1 MASSTAGVDIEDGTG
16 AGARTS
22 RVRLVIAE
30 PWWARLLRCCSYL
43 ATYATRMQRARF
55 TRPGHKASWAIGVR
69 VPTVN
74 QSRGAPFLL
83 NKLWLKRTLW
93 CLLTMQIYPDSIL
106 IFLQGI
112 NGVCIFDA
120 SFSQNCICWILFGT
134 LTIIFN
140 VVEDFFGKVIESR
153 YFSICICIQR
163 PAQIISNFRKLLAK
177 LLISKMAG
185 DLSLSIF
192 FKLILL
198 LAPSP
203 YRPPLLLRGAPN
215 RAKLGK

>member
-1 MASSTAGVDIEDGTG
+1 MGETPQMLQL
-16 AGARTS
+16 S
-22 RVRLVIAE
+22 RN
-30 PWWARLLRCCSYL
+30 LRNKD
-43 ATYATRMQRARF
+43 AK
-55 TRPGHKASWAIGVR
+55 GKVHKASWAIGVR

-140 VVEDFFGKVIESR
+140 VVDRLLTGQNSLAWQFSTKSEILTQDHWSR
-153 YFSICICIQR
+153 SACHQLKWNLDLLDR
-163 PAQIISNFRKLLAK
+163 PNCMLSTNIKNIKIKLLW
-177 LLISKMAG
+177 
-185 DLSLSIF
+185 
-192 FKLILL
+192 
-198 LAPSP
+198 
-203 YRPPLLLRGAPN
+203 N
-215 RAKLGK
+215 RSSHTLQNFTTI

>member
-1 MASSTAGVDIEDGTG
+1 MASSTAGVDIKDGTG

-112 NGVCIFDA
+112 NGLHF
-120 SFSQNCICWILFGT
+120 WRILF
-134 LTIIFN
+134 
-140 VVEDFFGKVIESR
+140 
-153 YFSICICIQR
+153 
-163 PAQIISNFRKLLAK
+163 AK
-177 LLISKMAG
+177 LHLLNFVWNFDYNFWCFRRNYRKNYRKPIYRH
-185 DLSLSIF
+185 LSN
-192 FKLILL
+192 
-198 LAPSP
+198 
-203 YRPPLLLRGAPN
+203 YRQNYRYRWKTSSN
-215 RAKLGK
+215 YRRF